1 MYLGIPDMNPLQN
14 IRQEQKMCIR
24 DRVCADPSFG
34 LDYDEVEALLKPEAF
49 TGRAPQQV
57 EEYLTTV
64 VQPILEA
71 NRDLLGDKA
80 EINV

>member
-1 MYLGIPDMNPLQN
+1 MKPAEFK
-14 IRQEQKMCIR
+14 RQYYPAIE
-24 DRVCADPSFG
+24 RVCADPSFG
-34 LDYDEVEALLKPEAF
+34 LDYGEVEALLKPEAF

-57 EEYLTTV
+57 EEFLVAV
-64 VQPILEA
+64 VDPILEA